1 MYLLVHNWETTIMQA
16 IQIES
21 FGNPAEVMKVV
32 DIPDVGAPGEGE
44 VVIALEASPINMSD
58 LLMISG
64 RYGYRPKLP
73 SVMGTEGVGRVIAV
87 GGGVKH
93 LKQGDRTLVP
103 FPAPAWAERIKADA
117 SRLRPLPGGDVNQ
130 LAMLGINPPTA
141 YLMLTGFVTLP
152 SGSWVIQNSANSG
165 VGRALIPIA
174 KSLGLK
180 TVNVVRREDVV
191 AEIKAL
197 GGDVVLVDGLDLDKR
212 VAAETGKA
220 PVALAVDGVG
230 DTATTN
236 LLGCLAE
243 QGVHV
248 FYSMISGKPSVV
260 PATHLIFRNIS
271 MRGFWLVN
279 WFNTATPDEIT
290 RMYDRLTP
298 LVASG
303 AISAPIAGTYRFS
316 EIAEAVAV
324 ASKNRGKVLFTVG

>member
-1 MYLLVHNWETTIMQA
+1 MKA
-16 IQIES
+16 IQIEA
-21 FGNPAEVMKVV
+21 FGNPAEVLKLV
-32 DIPDVGAPGEGE
+32 DIPDVGAPAEGE

-87 GGGVKH
+87 GGSVKH

-103 FPAPAWAERIKADA
+103 YPTPAWAERVKANA
-117 SRLRPLPGGDVNQ
+117 SQLRPLPGGDVHQ

-141 YLMLTGFVTLP
+141 YLMLTDFVSLP
-152 SGSWVIQNSANSG
+152 SGSWVIQNSANSS

-174 KSLGLK
+174 KSLDLK
-180 TVNVVRREDVV
+180 TVNVVRRDDVV
-191 AEIKAL
+191 AEVKAI
-197 GGDVVLVDGLDLDKR
+197 GGDVVLVDGPDLAKR

-220 PVALAVDGVG
+220 PIALAVDGVG
-230 DTATTN
+230 DTSTTN

-243 QGVHV
+243 KAVHV
-248 FYSMISGKPSVV
+248 FYSTISGKPSIV
-260 PATHLIFRNIS
+260 PATHFIFRDIS
-271 MRGFWLVN
+271 MRGFWLAN
-279 WFNTATPDEIT
+279 WFKHAKPHQIT
-290 RMYDRLTP
+290 EMYDRLTP

-303 AISAPIAGTYRFS
+303 AISAPIAGTYSFA

-324 ASKNRGKVLFTVG
+324 ASKNRGKALFTVG

>member
-1 MYLLVHNWETTIMQA
+1 MQT
-16 IQIES
+16 IQIEA
-21 FGNPAEVMKVV
+21 FGNPAEVLKVV
-32 DIPDVGAPGEGE
+32 DIPDVGAPAEDE

-64 RYGYRPKLP
+64 RYGYRPNLP

-87 GGGVKH
+87 GSGVKH

-103 FPAPAWAERIKADA
+103 YPAPAWAERIKTDA
-117 SRLRPLPGGDVNQ
+117 SRLRPLPSGDVHQ

-141 YLMLTGFVTLP
+141 YLMLTDFVTLP

-180 TVNVVRREDVV
+180 TVNVVRREDGV
-191 AEIKAL
+191 A
-197 GGDVVLVDGLDLDKR
+197 
-212 VAAETGKA
+212 
-220 PVALAVDGVG
+220 
-230 DTATTN
+230 DTSTTN
-236 LLGCLAE
+236 LLGWLTE
-243 QGVHV
+243 KGVHV
-248 FYSMISGKPSVV
+248 FYSTISGKPSVV
-260 PATHLIFRNIS
+260 PATHFIFRDIS
-271 MRGFWLVN
+271 MRGFWLAN
-279 WFNTATPDEIT
+279 WFENAKPDQIT
-290 RMYDRLTP
+290 EMYDRLTP

-324 ASKNRGKVLFTVG
+324 ASKNRGKKLFTVG

>member
-1 MYLLVHNWETTIMQA
+1 MKA
-16 IQIES
+16 IQIEA
-21 FGNPAEVMKVV
+21 FGNPAEVLKLV
-32 DIPDVGAPGEGE
+32 DIPDVGAPSEGE

-103 FPAPAWAERIKADA
+103 YPTPAWAERVKANA
-117 SRLRPLPGGDVNQ
+117 SQLRPLPGGDVHQ

-141 YLMLTGFVTLP
+141 YLMLTDFVSLP

-180 TVNVVRREDVV
+180 TVNVVRRDDVV
-191 AEIKAL
+191 AEVKAI
-197 GGDVVLVDGLDLDKR
+197 GGDVVLVDGPDLAKR

-220 PVALAVDGVG
+220 PIALAVDGVG
-230 DTATTN
+230 DTSTTN

-243 QGVHV
+243 KAVHV
-248 FYSMISGKPSVV
+248 FYSTISGKPSIV
-260 PATHLIFRNIS
+260 PATHFIFSDIS
-271 MRGFWLVN
+271 IRGFWLAN
-279 WFNTATPDEIT
+279 WFKDAKPHQIT
-290 RMYDRLTP
+290 ELYDRLTP

-303 AISAPIAGTYRFS
+303 AISAPIAGTYSFA

-324 ASKNRGKVLFTVG
+324 AAKNRGKALFTVG

>member
-1 MYLLVHNWETTIMQA
+1 MQA
-16 IQIES
+16 IQIEA

-87 GGGVKH
+87 GSGVRH

-103 FPAPAWAERIKADA
+103 YPAPAWAERIKVDA
-117 SRLRPLPGGDVNQ
+117 GRLRPLPGGDVNQ

-141 YLMLTGFVTLP
+141 YLLLTDLVALA
-152 SGSWVIQNSANSG
+152 SGAWVIQNSANSG

-180 TVNVVRREDVV
+180 TVNVGRREDVV
-191 AEIKAL
+191 AELKAI
-197 GGDVVLVDGLDLDKR
+197 GGDVVLVDGPDLGKR

-220 PVALAVDGVG
+220 PLALAGDGVG
-230 DTATTN
+230 DTSTAN
-236 LLGCLAE
+236 LLGCLTE
-243 QGVHV
+243 KGGHG
-248 FYSMISGKPSVV
+248 FYRTTSGKPSAV
-260 PATHLIFRNIS
+260 PATQLIFRDIS
-271 MRGFWLVN
+271 IRGFWLAT
-279 WFNTATPDEIT
+279 WFNSATPDQIT
-290 RMYDRLTP
+290 EMYDRLTP

-316 EIAEAVAV
+316 ELAEAVAL
-324 ASKNRGKVLFTVG
+324 ASKNRGKVLFKVG

>member
-87 GGGVKH
+87 GGGVRH

-197 GGDVVLVDGLDLDKR
+197 GGDVVLVDGPDLDKR
-212 VAAETGKA
+212 VAAETGKV
-220 PVALAVDGVG
+220 PIALAVDGVG

-248 FYSMISGKPSVV
+248 FYSMTSGKPSVV
-260 PATHLIFRNIS
+260 PATHLIFRNVS

>member
-1 MYLLVHNWETTIMQA
+1 MQA
-16 IQIES
+16 IQIEA

-87 GGGVKH
+87 GSSVRH

-103 FPAPAWAERIKADA
+103 YPAPAWAERIKVNA

-191 AEIKAL
+191 AELKAI
-197 GGDVVLVDGLDLDKR
+197 GGDVVLVDGPDLGKR

-220 PVALAVDGVG
+220 PIALAVDGVG
-230 DTATTN
+230 DTSTTN
-236 LLGCLAE
+236 LLGCLTE
-243 QGVHV
+243 KGVHV
-248 FYSMISGKPSVV
+248 FYSTLSGKPPAV
-260 PATHLIFRNIS
+260 PGTHFIFRDVS
-271 MRGFWLVN
+271 LRGYLPAN
-279 WFNTATPDEIT
+279 SFNVAPPAQIT
-290 RMYDRLTP
+290 RM
-298 LVASG
+298 
-303 AISAPIAGTYRFS
+303 
-316 EIAEAVAV
+316 
-324 ASKNRGKVLFTVG
+324 